1 MTDLVVGKNLRETV
15 NVACTRSYG
24 IFDIVMS
31 MEAVVGLGHFRY
43 NRPRERLCDRH

>member
-1 MTDLVVGKNLRETV
+1 
-15 NVACTRSYG
+15 
-24 IFDIVMS
+24 MS